1 MCDAHCQGER
11 KPLSVG
17 AQGLVL
23 HPQAVNQVALEPEHA
38 AGIQTL
44 LLGAGQAFSFS
55 NWYYCPCFKITN
67 EFFEYH
73 FLLSC
78 LDKSNNSINLE
89 EEHCFTKD

>member
-67 EFFEYH
+67 EFFNII
-73 FLLSC
+73 F
-78 LDKSNNSINLE
+78 
-89 EEHCFTKD
+89 F